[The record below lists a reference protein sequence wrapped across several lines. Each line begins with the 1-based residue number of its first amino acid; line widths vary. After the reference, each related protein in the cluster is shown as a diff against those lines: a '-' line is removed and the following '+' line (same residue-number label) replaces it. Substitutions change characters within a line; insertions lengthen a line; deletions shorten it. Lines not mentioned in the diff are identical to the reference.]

1 MALFHSFLWVSNIPV
16 YIYHFIHSSVAGC
29 LGYFCILAFIN
40 TAAMNIGML
49 VSFSIS
55 VFVSVRY
62 IPEVELLGHMVV
74 LFLVFL
80 RNFHAIFHSG
90 CTNLYFYQQRMR
102 VSFSPCLCQHLL
114 FLMIIILT
122 GVR

>member
-16 YIYHFIHSSVAGC
+16 CIYHFIHSSVAGC

-74 LFLVFL
+74 LYLVF
-80 RNFHAIFHSG
+80 
-90 CTNLYFYQQRMR
+90 
-102 VSFSPCLCQHLL
+102 
-114 FLMIIILT
+114 
-122 GVR
+122 